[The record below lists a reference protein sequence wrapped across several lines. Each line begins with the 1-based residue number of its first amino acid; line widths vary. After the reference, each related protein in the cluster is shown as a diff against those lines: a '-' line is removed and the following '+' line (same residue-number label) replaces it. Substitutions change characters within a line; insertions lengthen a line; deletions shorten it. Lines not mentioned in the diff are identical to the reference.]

1 MKLTLDHTTQEAP
14 DTMSFFFRSDTPLEW
29 KAGQYF
35 HYTLPHPDPD
45 SRKTERIF
53 TDADAPY
60 EGFVRI
66 TTRFAEK
73 GSSFK
78 NALKTMKPGDTIDAT
93 GPEGEFTVDDPTK
106 DAVFIAG
113 GIGITPFRSII
124 KQAEHEKKSLQAT
137 LLYANRKNVAAYE
150 KELEAM
156 AKRNP
161 RFKIHYLFHPQRIDE
176 QTIKALV
183 PDLKTPLFYVS
194 GPESMVEA
202 IGKMLQQMGVP
213 KKRIKQDWFPGYPA
227 E

>member
-60 EGFVRI
+60 EGFVSI

-113 GIGITPFRSII
+113 GIGITPFRSI
-124 KQAEHEKKSLQAT
+124 
-137 LLYANRKNVAAYE
+137 LLDLDHRGLPINVQLMYANRTEDATFRP
-150 KELEAM
+150 ELDAI
-156 AKRNP
+156 ATRHP
-161 RFKIHYLFHPQRIDE
+161 TLKIDYFIGDRRIDE
-176 QTIKALV
+176 AAIRAAV
-183 PDLKTPLFYVS
+183 PDLAKPVFYIS
-194 GPESMVEA
+194 GPEPMVEA
-202 IGKMLQQMGVP
+202 FEKMLKGMGVP
-213 KKRIKQDWFPGYPA
+213 DDHVKHDYFPGYDWP
-227 E
+227 